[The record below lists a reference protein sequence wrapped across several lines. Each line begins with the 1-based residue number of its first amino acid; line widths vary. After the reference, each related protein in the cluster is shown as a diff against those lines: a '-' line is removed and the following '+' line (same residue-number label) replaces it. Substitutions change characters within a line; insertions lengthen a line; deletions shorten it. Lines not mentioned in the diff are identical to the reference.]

1 MPEVLSQYPSAL
13 QQYYKHRDNLYTVD
27 GVIMYNNRVLIPP
40 SLRSKV
46 LSALHAAHQGTSSM
60 TSRAR
65 SSEFW
70 PGITDCISKTR
81 ELCSDCNRMAP
92 SQASEPP
99 VTPHMPDYPFQFICA
114 DFFSYQGRSYLVII
128 DRYSNWPIVERSHD
142 GAKGLIQC
150 LRNCFSTYG
159 IPEDGTDGGPEFTAA
174 ETRKFFK
181 CWGTNHRLS
190 SVAYPHGNCRA
201 EVGVKTMKRLI
212 TNNTATN
219 GDLSTDAVQRAVLQY
234 RNTPD
239 PSTKLSPAQCI
250 FGRPIRDFI
259 PILPMQY
266 KPHSTWQDTLKL
278 REAALRKRHVK
289 ISERLAEHTRK
300 LPQLCVGDQVRIQ
313 NQVGLFPRR
322 WDRTGQIIEV
332 KQFNQYLVRVDGSNR
347 ATLRNRKFLRKFIPV
362 YEPRT
367 RLTIHDDLKYLPA
380 KSSSTSTPTNAAEL
394 STTAP
399 KPTSGAEPETNS
411 DMSVTPETGT
421 TEPSSSTT
429 TNIQQPQQQPVE
441 QPPNTQITQEKRRS
455 TREKKKPE
463 RLSYDAN
470 GNLIMK

>member
-1 MPEVLSQYPSAL
+1 M
-13 QQYYKHRDNLYTVD
+13 
-27 GVIMYNNRVLIPP
+27 
-40 SLRSKV
+40 
-46 LSALHAAHQGTSSM
+46 
-60 TSRAR
+60 
-65 SSEFW
+65 
-70 PGITDCISKTR
+70 
-81 ELCSDCNRMAP
+81 
-92 SQASEPP
+92 
-99 VTPHMPDYPFQFICA
+99 
-114 DFFSYQGRSYLVII
+114 II

-266 KPHSTWQDTLKL
+266 KPHST
-278 REAALRKRHVK
+278 
-289 ISERLAEHTRK
+289 
-300 LPQLCVGDQVRIQ
+300 GRI
-313 NQVGLFPRR
+313 P
-322 WDRTGQIIEV
+322 
-332 KQFNQYLVRVDGSNR
+332 
-347 ATLRNRKFLRKFIPV
+347 
-362 YEPRT
+362 
-367 RLTIHDDLKYLPA
+367 
-380 KSSSTSTPTNAAEL
+380 
-394 STTAP
+394 
-399 KPTSGAEPETNS
+399 
-411 DMSVTPETGT
+411 
-421 TEPSSSTT
+421 
-429 TNIQQPQQQPVE
+429 
-441 QPPNTQITQEKRRS
+441 
-455 TREKKKPE
+455 
-463 RLSYDAN
+463 
-470 GNLIMK
+470 

>member
-1 MPEVLSQYPSAL
+1 M
-13 QQYYKHRDNLYTVD
+13 
-27 GVIMYNNRVLIPP
+27 
-40 SLRSKV
+40 
-46 LSALHAAHQGTSSM
+46 
-60 TSRAR
+60 
-65 SSEFW
+65 
-70 PGITDCISKTR
+70 
-81 ELCSDCNRMAP
+81 
-92 SQASEPP
+92 
-99 VTPHMPDYPFQFICA
+99 
-114 DFFSYQGRSYLVII
+114 
-128 DRYSNWPIVERSHD
+128 ERSHD

-190 SVAYPHGNCRA
+190 PVAYPHGNCRA

-362 YEPRT
+362 YEPWT
-367 RLTIHDDLKYLPA
+367 RLTIHDDLKYRTCQLRA
-380 KSSSTSTPTNAAEL
+380 HQRLHLQTHQSC
-394 STTAP
+394 
-399 KPTSGAEPETNS
+399 
-411 DMSVTPETGT
+411 
-421 TEPSSSTT
+421 
-429 TNIQQPQQQPVE
+429 
-441 QPPNTQITQEKRRS
+441 PP
-455 TREKKKPE
+455 
-463 RLSYDAN
+463 LH
-470 GNLIMK
+470 